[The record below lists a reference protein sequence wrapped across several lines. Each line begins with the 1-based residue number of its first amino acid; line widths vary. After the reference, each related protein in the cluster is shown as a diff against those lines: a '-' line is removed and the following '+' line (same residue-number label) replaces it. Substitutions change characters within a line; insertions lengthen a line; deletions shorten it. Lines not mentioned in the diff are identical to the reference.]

1 MRKYLNILL
10 ASLFTLTLIFT
21 FVFLKISQEN
31 KWQKF
36 YSQGMIFYNQ
46 EKYQDAYY
54 NFSKIKRMS
63 KLYELSLLKEFQ
75 CANNLQDKK
84 TALKKI
90 RELIKHTKDKNLRP
104 YVLYNEAILSDEL
117 KLNSKNQLQ
126 KKFAYIQKTY
136 PKSDFAIASGYKLA
150 QILQKNNNVSAKEK
164 YIEYLDY
171 APNGKFA
178 LNSLEEV
185 LKFQNE
191 LNKEDWDIIAN
202 AYLQNEK
209 YNEALKAY
217 KNTNFSKNWSN
228 IARCYKGTK
237 QYDKEKQT
245 ILKGLNLKTSAVEEK
260 EISNQIDR
268 LIFLSKADK
277 ISTLQDL
284 YTKYSNSYIH
294 STVTYDLAESLTS
307 IRSIKLYESIIE
319 NYPTS
324 IWASNSLWEVFWYN
338 YKLKRYRTCEEL
350 AKTHKEIYFDSIDAP
365 RVAYWY
371 GRTLLNEKKNKQ
383 AKDTFYYIINNYPLS
398 YYSFLSARQ
407 LKMSKAKKL
416 IIKKPVTEYNI
427 NLINKQLFKDDFLL
441 LLAENNDYNTIDD
454 LKINDEF
461 IQSWVAYKKENYPKS
476 INLAKNKLLEK
487 YQTLQNNDTQE
498 KNQKLT
504 FSNYELKLMYP
515 ILFEDI
521 INENA
526 KDFKLSPYLFL
537 SLIREE
543 SHFDKNAKSAVGAL
557 GLSQLMQPTANFIEK
572 TSVSKDTLLNPDE
585 NIRIGMKYYRYLI
598 DYFNGNEYLAIL
610 AYNAG
615 PGNID
620 KWLNNSLIT
629 SSEIDVFV
637 ENIPYLETKNY
648 IKKILSSYW
657 VYINIYSTKI
667 KTHKKT

>member
-1 MRKYLNILL
+1 
-10 ASLFTLTLIFT
+10 
-21 FVFLKISQEN
+21 
-31 KWQKF
+31 
-36 YSQGMIFYNQ
+36 
-46 EKYQDAYY
+46 
-54 NFSKIKRMS
+54 
-63 KLYELSLLKEFQ
+63 
-75 CANNLQDKK
+75 
-84 TALKKI
+84 
-90 RELIKHTKDKNLRP
+90 
-104 YVLYNEAILSDEL
+104 
-117 KLNSKNQLQ
+117 
-126 KKFAYIQKTY
+126 
-136 PKSDFAIASGYKLA
+136 
-150 QILQKNNNVSAKEK
+150 
-164 YIEYLDY
+164 
-171 APNGKFA
+171 
-178 LNSLEEV
+178 
-185 LKFQNE
+185 
-191 LNKEDWDIIAN
+191 
-202 AYLQNEK
+202 
-209 YNEALKAY
+209 
-217 KNTNFSKNWSN
+217 
-228 IARCYKGTK
+228 
-237 QYDKEKQT
+237 
-245 ILKGLNLKTSAVEEK
+245 
-260 EISNQIDR
+260 
-268 LIFLSKADK
+268 
-277 ISTLQDL
+277 
-284 YTKYSNSYIH
+284 
-294 STVTYDLAESLTS
+294 
-307 IRSIKLYESIIE
+307 
-319 NYPTS
+319 
-324 IWASNSLWEVFWYN
+324 
-338 YKLKRYRTCEEL
+338 
-350 AKTHKEIYFDSIDAP
+350 
-365 RVAYWY
+365 
-371 GRTLLNEKKNKQ
+371 
-383 AKDTFYYIINNYPLS
+383 
-398 YYSFLSARQ
+398 
-407 LKMSKAKKL
+407 MSKAKKL

-487 YQTLQNNDTQE
+487 YQTLQNDDTQE